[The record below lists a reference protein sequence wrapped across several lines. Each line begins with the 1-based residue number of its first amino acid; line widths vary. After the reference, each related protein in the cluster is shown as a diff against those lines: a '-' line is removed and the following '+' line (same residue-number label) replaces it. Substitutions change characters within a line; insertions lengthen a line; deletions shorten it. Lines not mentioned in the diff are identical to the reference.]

1 MRRLIQTICLTCLLF
16 PTFLAAMPSEENI
29 KMFLDFARFRYDETD
44 TYLEMYY
51 MLYYQDRAAASGN
64 EEVWLSFHFKDMKT
78 DTVLSEKTMKVSMA
92 GAALTGKVGMI
103 KTHIPPGDYQIKM
116 VKHDATGKTAIDSV
130 LYDFTASPFKSDRV
144 TMSDLELCSNIITK
158 SKDSKST
165 FYKNTME
172 VIPNP
177 SKIYGVNNPFVNYYI
192 ELYNI
197 SPSAEQPTLGIQVAV
212 QDNDG
217 KIFQQKSYSMS
228 RKYESRV
235 EHGAFDIRGL
245 ESGWYNIL
253 FAVVD
258 SASEYS
264 VFKFNKFYVLTENK
278 KDLFGQPLV
287 SFEKSDYFRME
298 EDDIKKR
305 FEQARYTAT
314 KDEINVFKTLDVIDA
329 KRKYVYDFWNRRE
342 KSSPGL
348 QSEYYGRIDEANAK
362 FGYSGLAGWKTDMGR
377 VHIVYG
383 PPSQV
388 ERFPS
393 DMRTRPYEIWYYYD
407 LEGGTQFI
415 FVDVNG
421 YDDYRLVTSTVR
433 DEIYDPNWKENYL
446 IVD

>member
-1 MRRLIQTICLTCLLF
+1 MRRLLQTICLVLVLV
-16 PTFLAAMPSEENI
+16 PMMLQAAPPNENI
-29 KMFLDFARFRYDETD
+29 KMFLDYARFRYDEND

-51 MLYYQDRAAASGN
+51 MLYYQDRAAAT
-64 EEVWLSFHFKDMKT
+64 EMEDVWLGFYFT
-78 DTVLSEKTMKVSMA
+78 DTEADTLLSSKMMKVNMA
-92 GAALTGKVGMI
+92 GSPLSGKVGLI
-103 KTHIPPGDYQIKM
+103 KTHIPPGSYRIKM
-116 VKHDATGKTAIDSV
+116 MKFDDTGKVAVDSV
-130 LYDFTASPFKSDRV
+130 LYDFAASPFKSERV
-144 TMSDLELCSNIITK
+144 TMSDLELCSNVIAK
-158 SKDSKST
+158 SKNSKST

-177 SKIYGVNNPFVNYYI
+177 SKIFGINNPFVNYYI

-197 SPSAEQPTLGIQVAV
+197 TPSESQPELGIQVAV

-235 EHGAFDIRGL
+235 EQGAFDIRGL

-253 FAVVD
+253 YAVVD
-258 SASEYS
+258 SAAEYS
-264 VFKFNKFYVLTENK
+264 VFKFNKFYVLSENK
-278 KDLFGQPLV
+278 SDLLGQPLV
-287 SFEKSDYFRME
+287 SFEKSQYFGMPLE
-298 EDDIKKR
+298 EVEEK
-305 FEQARYTAT
+305 FEQVRYIAT
-314 KDEINVFKTLDVIDA
+314 KDEVVVYKTLSTVDE

-348 QSEYYGRIDEANAK
+348 QAEYYGRVKEANQQ
-362 FGYSGLAGWKTDMGR
+362 FSFSGLRGWKSDMGR

-383 PPSQV
+383 PPSQR
-388 ERFPS
+388 ERIPS
-393 DMRTRPYEIWYYYD
+393 DMRTRPYEIWYYYEM
-407 LEGGTQFI
+407 EGGTQFV

-446 IVD
+446 LVD